1 MQKVVINKLN
11 PNLNL
16 QKFIVDT
23 GDEDVSVMATN
34 KDSAKR
40 IALSLLT
47 NEGIDINGVIYNY
60 IGIIVLDNGDTEEFK
75 INAQTEEEARQY
87 LEQYIRMQQMKNVE
101 NWINASMKDIS
112 HTVGFLDADY
122 FSKAFKKK
130 YRISPTDVKKECRK

>member
-40 IALSLLT
+40 IALSLLI

-101 NWINASMKDIS
+101 NWINASIKDIQS
-112 HTVGFLDADY
+112 M
-122 FSKAFKKK
+122 
-130 YRISPTDVKKECRK
+130 

>member
-16 QKFIVDT
+16 QKFVIDT

-60 IGIIVLDNGDTEEFK
+60 IGIIVLDNEDTEEFK

-101 NWINASMKDIS
+101 NWINASIKDIQS
-112 HTVGFLDADY
+112 M
-122 FSKAFKKK
+122 
-130 YRISPTDVKKECRK
+130 

>member
-60 IGIIVLDNGDTEEFK
+60 IGIIVLDNEDTEEFK

-101 NWINASMKDIS
+101 NWTNASI
-112 HTVGFLDADY
+112 
-122 FSKAFKKK
+122 K
-130 YRISPTDVKKECRK
+130 YVQSM

>member
-60 IGIIVLDNGDTEEFK
+60 IGIIVLDNEDTEEFK

-101 NWINASMKDIS
+101 NWINASIKDIQS
-112 HTVGFLDADY
+112 M
-122 FSKAFKKK
+122 
-130 YRISPTDVKKECRK
+130 

>member
-1 MQKVVINKLN
+1 MHHIIIIYLYLSKLINEKVVINKLN

-16 QKFIVDT
+16 QKFVIDT

-34 KDSAKR
+34 KENEKR

-101 NWINASMKDIS
+101 NWINASIKDIQS
-112 HTVGFLDADY
+112 M
-122 FSKAFKKK
+122 
-130 YRISPTDVKKECRK
+130 

>member
-23 GDEDVSVMATN
+23 GDEEVSVMATN

-101 NWINASMKDIS
+101 NWINASIKDIQS
-112 HTVGFLDADY
+112 M
-122 FSKAFKKK
+122 
-130 YRISPTDVKKECRK
+130 

>member
-47 NEGIDINGVIYNY
+47 NEGIDINGVISNY
-60 IGIIVLDNGDTEEFK
+60 IGIIVLEKKNTEELK

-101 NWINASMKDIS
+101 NWINASIKDIQS
-112 HTVGFLDADY
+112 M
-122 FSKAFKKK
+122 
-130 YRISPTDVKKECRK
+130 

>member
-60 IGIIVLDNGDTEEFK
+60 IGIIVLDNEDTEEFK

-101 NWINASMKDIS
+101 NWINASIKDIQ
-112 HTVGFLDADY
+112 
-122 FSKAFKKK
+122 
-130 YRISPTDVKKECRK
+130 RM

>member
-1 MQKVVINKLN
+1 MQRVVINKLN

-16 QKFIVDT
+16 QKFVIDT

-60 IGIIVLDNGDTEEFK
+60 IGIIVLDNGDIEEFK

-101 NWINASMKDIS
+101 NWINASIKDIKS
-112 HTVGFLDADY
+112 M
-122 FSKAFKKK
+122 
-130 YRISPTDVKKECRK
+130 

>member
-60 IGIIVLDNGDTEEFK
+60 IGIIVLDNEDTEEFK

-101 NWINASMKDIS
+101 NWINASIKDIKS
-112 HTVGFLDADY
+112 M
-122 FSKAFKKK
+122 
-130 YRISPTDVKKECRK
+130 

>member
-47 NEGIDINGVIYNY
+47 NEGIDTNGVIYNY
-60 IGIIVLDNGDTEEFK
+60 IGIIALDNEDTEEFK

-101 NWINASMKDIS
+101 NWINASIKDIQS
-112 HTVGFLDADY
+112 M
-122 FSKAFKKK
+122 
-130 YRISPTDVKKECRK
+130 

>member
-60 IGIIVLDNGDTEEFK
+60 IGIIVLDNGDIEEFK

-101 NWINASMKDIS
+101 NWINASIKDIKS
-112 HTVGFLDADY
+112 M
-122 FSKAFKKK
+122 
-130 YRISPTDVKKECRK
+130 

>member
-16 QKFIVDT
+16 QKFIVDI

-47 NEGIDINGVIYNY
+47 NEGIDTNGVIYNY
-60 IGIIVLDNGDTEEFK
+60 IGIIALDNGDAEEFK

-101 NWINASMKDIS
+101 NWINASI
-112 HTVGFLDADY
+112 
-122 FSKAFKKK
+122 K
-130 YRISPTDVKKECRK
+130 YVQSM

>member
-16 QKFIVDT
+16 QKFVIDT

-60 IGIIVLDNGDTEEFK
+60 IGIIVLDNGDIEEFK

-101 NWINASMKDIS
+101 NWINASIKDIQS
-112 HTVGFLDADY
+112 M
-122 FSKAFKKK
+122 
-130 YRISPTDVKKECRK
+130 

>member
-23 GDEDVSVMATN
+23 VDEDVSVMATN

-60 IGIIVLDNGDTEEFK
+60 IGIIVLDNEDTEEFK

-101 NWINASMKDIS
+101 NWINASIKDIQS
-112 HTVGFLDADY
+112 M
-122 FSKAFKKK
+122 
-130 YRISPTDVKKECRK
+130 

>member
-1 MQKVVINKLN
+1 MQRVVVNKLN

-16 QKFIVDT
+16 QKFVIDT

-60 IGIIVLDNGDTEEFK
+60 IGIIVLDNGDIEEFK

-101 NWINASMKDIS
+101 NWINASIKDIQS
-112 HTVGFLDADY
+112 M
-122 FSKAFKKK
+122 
-130 YRISPTDVKKECRK
+130 

>member
-60 IGIIVLDNGDTEEFK
+60 IGIIVLDNGDIEEFK

-101 NWINASMKDIS
+101 NWINASIKDIQS
-112 HTVGFLDADY
+112 M
-122 FSKAFKKK
+122 
-130 YRISPTDVKKECRK
+130 

>member
-60 IGIIVLDNGDTEEFK
+60 IGIIALDNGDTEEFK
-75 INAQTEEEARQY
+75 VNASTEEEARQY

-101 NWINASMKDIS
+101 NWINASI
-112 HTVGFLDADY
+112 
-122 FSKAFKKK
+122 K
-130 YRISPTDVKKECRK
+130 YVQSM

>member
-60 IGIIVLDNGDTEEFK
+60 IGIIVLDNEDTEEFK

-101 NWINASMKDIS
+101 NWINASIKDIQ
-112 HTVGFLDADY
+112 TM
-122 FSKAFKKK
+122 
-130 YRISPTDVKKECRK
+130 